1 MRHRVGRCATAVLAT
16 VLAVLLGGAISGCSR
31 VLTALAV
38 QPNDTVSGE
47 IVIASP
53 PRGENDSGPP
63 LNLPPDIQDRIEST
77 PYRVDDYVGTRLLFD
92 ALTFDQLR
100 DLSTISSQ
108 AQGRF
113 ELNLRRVGD
122 RVLVSGRA
130 DLTSIAVDKAD
141 FQLKVSFPGRVIE
154 TNGTDDSGT
163 ISWTFTP
170 GQVNEIAATV
180 TYDDPQ
186 APSVALWTLILG
198 TIVAGTAVGVVLL
211 ARRDRNAPAGLP
223 GVR

>member
-1 MRHRVGRCATAVLAT
+1 MLVA
-16 VLAVLLGGAISGCSR
+16 VLAVLLGGLVSGCSR

-53 PRGENDSGPP
+53 PRNETDSGPP
-63 LNLPPDIQDRIEST
+63 LSMPPELQDKIDIR
-77 PYRVDDYVGTRLLFD
+77 PYKVDEYVGSRLLFD
-92 ALTFDQLR
+92 GLTFNQLH
-100 DLSTISSQ
+100 DLSAISSQ

-141 FQLKVSFPGRVIE
+141 FQLKVSFPGEVVE
-154 TNGTDDSGT
+154 TNGTDDAGT
-163 ISWTFTP
+163 ISWKFTP
-170 GQVNEIAATV
+170 GQVNEISATV
-180 TYDDPQ
+180 TYNDPQ
-186 APSVALWTLILG
+186 APSVGLWTLILG
-198 TIVAGTAVGVVLL
+198 TIVAGTAIGVVLL
-211 ARRDRNAPAGLP
+211 ARRDRNPPAGLP
-223 GVR
+223 GTR